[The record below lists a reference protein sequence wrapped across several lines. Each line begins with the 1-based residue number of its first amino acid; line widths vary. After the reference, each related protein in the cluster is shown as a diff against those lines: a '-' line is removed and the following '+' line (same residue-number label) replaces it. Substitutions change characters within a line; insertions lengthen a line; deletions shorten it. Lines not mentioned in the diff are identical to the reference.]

1 MTHNLNRYF
10 PRHAAEGVAGRDFF
24 FPLSG
29 WVLTSLVSLEED
41 APGTLLHA
49 FKSGGGLWRN
59 AVALALA
66 TGALDRPEN
75 FVLRACGEIDES
87 DAALPVR
94 AQFALAIRSMRP
106 QAIVEAALVEV
117 PPSLMGSLRKIGSE
131 PLNTDQAYRRLID
144 LLGSTTS
151 EGRARRRVLEQFN
164 SGRLTDDSLQVI
176 ECLDLAILS
185 PLTATHISN
194 AAEAHRL
201 NARLRVIR
209 QMCSAASD
217 AALKE
222 SADAMGSR
230 FNSGQF
236 ARAWLTKADLLA
248 PLGLPIDGD
257 HDFIRINPSTAEAT
271 GRRYRNCLAG
281 YGPEM
286 AAGATAFFSIE
297 SLSLVVVLRLM
308 DVGWMLTGVHTE
320 LNGRVSRQVLE
331 TVKERLSG
339 LGVLCVLPVRPQG
352 DLALVTGVFS
362 RVDDLEFGFEG
373 LEEA

>member
-41 APGTLLHA
+41 APGTLHGIVA
-49 FKSGGGLWRN
+49 SIPVCRN
-59 AVALALA
+59 ALAVALA

>member
-10 PRHAAEGVAGRDFF
+10 RTHSAEGVLGRDFF
-24 FPLSG
+24 LPLSG
-29 WVLTSLVSLEED
+29 WVLTALVSLEED

-49 FKSGGGLWRN
+49 FKSSGLWRN
-59 AVALALA
+59 AVAVALA
-66 TGALDRPEN
+66 TGALDRPD
-75 FVLRACGEIDES
+75 FILPACGEVDES
-87 DAALPVR
+87 NTALSLR
-94 AQFALAIRSMRP
+94 AQFAQLIQIMKP
-106 QAIVEAALVEV
+106 QQIVEVALVDV

-131 PLNTDQAYRRLID
+131 PLNTAEAYRRLID

-217 AALKE
+217 AALRE
-222 SADAMGSR
+222 SADAMGNR

-248 PLGLPIDGD
+248 PLGLPIDD
-257 HDFIRINPSTAEAT
+257 DPDVIRINPSTAEAT

-286 AAGATAFFSIE
+286 AAGATAFFSID
-297 SLSLVVVLRLM
+297 SLSVVVVIRLT
-308 DVGWMLTGVHTE
+308 DAGWMLTGVHTE
-320 LNGRVSRQVLE
+320 LNGRVSRGVLSS
-331 TVKERLSG
+331 VKEKLG
-339 LGVLCVLPVRPQG
+339 ALGVLCILPVRPQG

-373 LEEA
+373 MEEA